1 MFIELLTQPFKWQP
15 NATPGGIS
23 PSVTHRQL
31 VKAVK
36 CNAIVTLLE
45 TR

>member
-23 PSVTHRQL
+23 PSV
-31 VKAVK
+31 
-36 CNAIVTLLE
+36 VTQTACE
-45 TR
+45 SSKV